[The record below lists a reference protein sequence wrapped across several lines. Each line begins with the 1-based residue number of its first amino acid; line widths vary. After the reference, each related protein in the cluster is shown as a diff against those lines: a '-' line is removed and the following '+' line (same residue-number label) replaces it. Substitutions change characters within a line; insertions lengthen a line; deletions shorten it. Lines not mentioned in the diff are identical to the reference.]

1 MIILLQKGQLWSDTL
16 KFISFDFYSSLKAV
30 LEKANL
36 LEKLG
41 EPGQFTLLAPN
52 NEAFSSLEAVSW
64 IPFFK
69 TRVLCKKKWTNVFL
83 HSVFN
88 IYDYTFLCLYT
99 QSRHFDNSKMVNW
112 VNLVQKLTK
121 IQGIMQNLNSWN
133 IEVFVIKSWFF
144 NKNQYFP

>member
-1 MIILLQKGQLWSDTL
+1 MIILLQKGQLWSDTS

-69 TRVLCKKKWTNVFL
+69 TRVLCKKKKWTNVFL

-99 QSRHFDNSKMVNW
+99 QSRHFDNSKMVNC

-121 IQGIMQNLNSWN
+121 I
-133 IEVFVIKSWFF
+133 FTRKSVKILIL
-144 NKNQYFP
+144 KNFDFC